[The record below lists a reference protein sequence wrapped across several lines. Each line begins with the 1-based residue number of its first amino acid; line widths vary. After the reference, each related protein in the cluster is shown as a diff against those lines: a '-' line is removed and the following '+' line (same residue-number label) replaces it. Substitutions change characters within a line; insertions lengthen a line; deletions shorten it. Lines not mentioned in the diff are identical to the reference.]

1 MHSTRSIQWK
11 PLLISLLISL
21 GIGGISGLIIRGQ
34 TGVYQSL
41 NLPPLSPPSWLFPI
55 AWTILYILMG
65 IAAYL
70 VYLSDPKC
78 RKPALII
85 YAVQLVVNFIWSPI
99 FFNLHA
105 YLLAFIWLVVLW
117 LLLVAT
123 IKLFYQC
130 NKAAGWLLVPYLAWI
145 TFAGY
150 LSYNVWILN
159 R

>member
-1 MHSTRSIQWK
+1 
-11 PLLISLLISL
+11 
-21 GIGGISGLIIRGQ
+21 
-34 TGVYQSL
+34 
-41 NLPPLSPPSWLFPI
+41 
-55 AWTILYILMG
+55 MG

-78 RKPALII
+78 RKPALIV
-85 YAVQLVVNFIWSPI
+85 YAVQLVVNFIWAPI
-99 FFNLHA
+99 FFNLNA

-117 LLLVAT
+117 ILLAAT

-130 NKAAGWLLVPYLAWI
+130 NKAAGWLLIPYLVWI

>member
-1 MHSTRSIQWK
+1 MHSSHSIQWK
-11 PLLISLLISL
+11 PFLVSLLITL

-34 TGVYQSL
+34 TDVYQSL
-41 NLPPLSPPSWLFPI
+41 NRPPLSPPSWLFPV

-70 VYLSDPKC
+70 VYLSDPEC
-78 RKPALII
+78 RKPALTV
-85 YAVQLVVNFIWSPI
+85 YAVQLAVNFFWSPI
-99 FFNLHA
+99 FFNLKA

-117 LLLVAT
+117 ILIVAT
-123 IKLFYQC
+123 IKLFYRC
-130 NKAAGWLLVPYLAWI
+130 SKIAGWLLVPYLAWV

-150 LSYNVWILN
+150 LSFNVWILN